1 MRGEWSGS
9 GSRVKRSMGRQPFGF
24 VDSRLALSTAAHY
37 GCRSVNDLGGPGGD
51 LLSRVL
57 RHSTISAE
65 EFNGRVRDGIGFGLL
80 AQVTGPAKD
89 NGKQNGL
96 SSWSADMDHERDQA
110 DRAISTGKLNA
121 SPRLH
126 TRPINVVVFHGSD
139 REYSFRGGF
148 PA

>member
-9 GSRVKRSMGRQPFGF
+9 GSRVKRSMGRQPFGW

-65 EFNGRVRDGIGFGLL
+65 GFNGRVRDGIGFGPL
-80 AQVTGPAKD
+80 APATGPAKIVGD
-89 NGKQNGL
+89 RQPL
-96 SSWSADMDHERDQA
+96 QA
-110 DRAISTGKLNA
+110 AVDRVASNA
-121 SPRLH
+121 GGDVRRLRLVRREGGGARSRLRAW
-126 TRPINVVVFHGSD
+126 RPVA
-139 REYSFRGGF
+139 RPCR
-148 PA
+148 